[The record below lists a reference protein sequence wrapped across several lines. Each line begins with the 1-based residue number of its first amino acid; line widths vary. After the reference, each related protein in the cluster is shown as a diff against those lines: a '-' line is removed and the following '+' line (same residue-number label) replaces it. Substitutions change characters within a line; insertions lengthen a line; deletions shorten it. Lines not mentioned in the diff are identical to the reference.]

1 MSDPAEQL
9 QALYAAGFELKT
21 FERFPRAIGV
31 LRGSCIVLL
40 QSGVN
45 GLEMIGRPG
54 WHIGEAIGVLTE
66 KNGRQVFQ
74 AKSETVDATEDRI
87 KELEKF
93 EKDLTEIL
101 ERSRYKVQ

>member
-21 FERFPRAIGV
+21 FERFPRAIGI

-40 QSGVN
+40 QSGAQ

-54 WHIGEAIGVLTE
+54 WQIGEAIGVLTAR
-66 KNGRQVFQ
+66 NGHPVFQ
-74 AKSETVDATEDRI
+74 VKSETVDATEDRR
-87 KELEKF
+87 KELAIF
-93 EKDLTEIL
+93 EKELTEIL